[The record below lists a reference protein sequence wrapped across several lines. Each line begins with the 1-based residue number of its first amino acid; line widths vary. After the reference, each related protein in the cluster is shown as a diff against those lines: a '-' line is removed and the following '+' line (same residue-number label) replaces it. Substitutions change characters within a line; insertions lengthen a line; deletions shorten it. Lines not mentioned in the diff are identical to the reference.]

1 MKVFISAMLVA
12 SVHAAC
18 DNQCSGHG
26 TCGKNGVCECFDNW
40 GLGLSHDSGDCSDRI
55 CPYDFAWV
63 DNPDSKGRFHK
74 YSECSGQGLCARG
87 TGNANDNY
95 QSFAHELLHFSRHE
109 IFLFLW

>member
-1 MKVFISAMLVA
+1 MQLATINALAMVNFNSLFPSPLCGHFLILFFLPA
-12 SVHAAC
+12 
-18 DNQCSGHG
+18 SGHAG

-74 YSECSGQGLCARG
+74 YAECSGQGLCARD
-87 TGNANDNY
+87 TGM
-95 QSFAHELLHFSRHE
+95 
-109 IFLFLW
+109 